1 MKMVAKIGGR
11 KAGEGNG
18 KKKYGCGCEVEK
30 GRWKKKI
37 NSHYGEKRIHLKW
50 EENSPI
56 EGIAFQGG
64 ALCRS
69 RFFHRHVYEVN
80 FIVHTIL
87 DMLGLKQ

>member
-37 NSHYGEKRIHLKW
+37 LPLREWPSKGEHF
-50 EENSPI
+50 
-56 EGIAFQGG
+56 A
-64 ALCRS
+64 RS
-69 RFFHRHVYEVN
+69 RFFHHHVYEVN